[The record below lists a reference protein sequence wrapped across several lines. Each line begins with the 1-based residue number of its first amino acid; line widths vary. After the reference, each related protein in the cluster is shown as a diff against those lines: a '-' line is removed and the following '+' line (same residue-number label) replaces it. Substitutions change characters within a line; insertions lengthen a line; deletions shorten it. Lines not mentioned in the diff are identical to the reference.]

1 MSGEFDLTKNVG
13 DLLIEGKTKKIHLL
27 KSDPNTVVV
36 INKDRITA
44 GDGARAHDLKGKAE
58 IATKTN
64 TLVFDIL
71 NAAEWVTR
79 RLATGSY
86 LKRHPGTQEC
96 YRFCPPCQET
106 FFKDDA
112 NHDPQWSDEQIL
124 SANLDNVARD
134 EVQIMKRLSLVVFE
148 ILEKVWASLNCVL
161 VDMKIEF
168 GIDNE
173 GNILV
178 SDVIDSDSWRLWPE
192 GKKELMK
199 DKQVYR
205 NLSNVTAEGLNQVKL
220 NFTWIADTLA
230 SVKRP
235 TDNLVVLALGSSSDL
250 PFANK
255 IVSQLNELEVS
266 YVVRIVSA
274 HKQTAEALNV
284 IAQYEGSGKNVVFI
298 AVAGKSNGLGPVIS
312 GNTCYPV
319 INCPPLDSTGRDVW
333 SSLNLPAGIACS
345 TVTAPSNAALAAA
358 QILAQRDFFIWSKL
372 RMYQTKLYIALNKE
386 DKKSRQENQNIL

>member
-1 MSGEFDLTKNVG
+1 M
-13 DLLIEGKTKKIHLL
+13 IPI
-27 KSDPNTVVV
+27 
-36 INKDRITA
+36 
-44 GDGARAHDLKGKAE
+44 
-58 IATKTN
+58 
-64 TLVFDIL
+64 
-71 NAAEWVTR
+71 EWVTR

-255 IVSQLNELEVS
+255 IVSQLNELEV
-266 YVVRIVSA
+266 R
-274 HKQTAEALNV
+274 HGT
-284 IAQYEGSGKNVVFI
+284 F
-298 AVAGKSNGLGPVIS
+298 SN
-312 GNTCYPV
+312 
-319 INCPPLDSTGRDVW
+319 
-333 SSLNLPAGIACS
+333 
-345 TVTAPSNAALAAA
+345 
-358 QILAQRDFFIWSKL
+358 
-372 RMYQTKLYIALNKE
+372 
-386 DKKSRQENQNIL
+386 